1 MSMREKVLRSLGTV
15 DMHHHLAYTTTFLTP
30 AGLFGGIDPSLGIP
44 LNQSIQPTH
53 QQPEAD
59 DEISD
64 DSEDGWVCYFGPSRF
79 DWVSTQY
86 VYMCI

>member
-1 MSMREKVLRSLGTV
+1 M
-15 DMHHHLAYTTTFLTP
+15 
-30 AGLFGGIDPSLGIP
+30 
-44 LNQSIQPTH
+44 IQPTH

-64 DSEDGWVCYFGPSRF
+64 DSEDELSFVIFGPSRF